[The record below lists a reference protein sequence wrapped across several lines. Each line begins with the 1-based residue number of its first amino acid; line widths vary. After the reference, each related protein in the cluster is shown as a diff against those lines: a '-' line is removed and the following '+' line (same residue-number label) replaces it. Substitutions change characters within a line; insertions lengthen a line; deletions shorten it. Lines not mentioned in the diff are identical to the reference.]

1 MEDEEVFE
9 LANRMSDEDIKKL
22 IECLSVSR
30 QRAVLGA
37 FDLLTMRGIG
47 PRIGLTYPSIKA
59 MRGARLGDPYGFPD
73 PRKLPPSYGVTD
85 GGIIF
90 LGKEINTWAYQSG
103 RKIYT

>member
-1 MEDEEVFE
+1 MENKEVLE
-9 LANRMSDEDIKKL
+9 LADKLTNEDIKKL
-22 IECLSVSR
+22 VESLEVDR
-30 QRAVLGA
+30 QRVVLDA

-47 PRIGLTYPSIKA
+47 PRIGLAYPSIKA
-59 MRGARLGDPYGFPD
+59 MRVARLKDTNGFPD
-73 PRKLPPSYGVTD
+73 PRKLPPSVDVTG

>member
-1 MEDEEVFE
+1 MIDQEIKE
-9 LANRMSDEDIKKL
+9 LADKLTNEDIKKL
-22 IECLSVSR
+22 IESLGIDR
-30 QRAVLGA
+30 QRVVLDA

-59 MRGARLGDPYGFPD
+59 MRVARLGDPNGFPD
-73 PRKLPPSYGVTD
+73 PRKLPRSFDVTD